1 MKQTLRVGAGA
12 VTLSA
17 LLALTACGSDSDSD
31 SGSTD
36 ASGNKAATI
45 QLAVA
50 SAVTGPKEE
59 VATYAVAKEEGF
71 LKEENLT
78 VNTINADGSVAAVQA
93 VASGSADITPSDA
106 GAILAAREKGVPVVA
121 VGGLV
126 QNWPWR
132 IATTPDS
139 KVKSA
144 EDLKGK
150 KIGVISL
157 ASGSAPYARAFVE
170 DAGLNPEKDVDL
182 VPVGVGTQALSALES
197 GKVDA
202 LALYTQAYTTIELTG
217 KKFAY
222 LENGERFDGI
232 RSLTYAVREDT
243 LKKKGDAIERF
254 LRASYKGMLFSAVNP
269 EAAMRDGYAVF
280 PAILSGQKADDRIKN
295 DAEILKTWVATA
307 TPAEGEP
314 ASFKDWGVISDE
326 AWTKTAEYMKSAG
339 QITKDPDLKALWN
352 DSLLKGANDFDPSA
366 VISKAQSATK

>member
-17 LLALTACGSDSDSD
+17 LLALTACGGDSDSD

-36 ASGNKAATI
+36 ASGNKAATV

-78 VNTINADGSVAAVQA
+78 VKTINADGSVAAVQA

-132 IATTPDS
+132 IATTTDS

-144 EDLKGK
+144 DDLKGK

-170 DAGLNPEKDVDL
+170 DAGLDPEKDVDL
-182 VPVGVGTQALSALES
+182 VPVGVGTQALTALES

-222 LENGERFDGI
+222 LENGERFEGI

-269 EAAMRDGYAVF
+269 EAAMKDGYTVF

-314 ASFKDWGVISDE
+314 ASFKDWGAISDE
-326 AWTKTAEYMKSAG
+326 AWTKTADYMKSAG

-352 DSLLKGANDFDPSA
+352 DSLLKGANDFDAAA

>member
-1 MKQTLRVGAGA
+1 MKQTLRVGAGV

-17 LLALTACGSDSDSD
+17 LLALTACGGDSDSD

-78 VNTINADGSVAAVQA
+78 VKTINADGSVAAVQA

-132 IATTPDS
+132 IATTTDS

-144 EDLKGK
+144 ADLKGK

-182 VPVGVGTQALSALES
+182 VPVGVGSQALSALES

-217 KKFAY
+217 KKFTY

-243 LKKKGDAIERF
+243 LKKKGDAVERF

-269 EAAMRDGYAVF
+269 EAAMRDGYKVF
-280 PAILSGQKADDRIKN
+280 PAILSGQKAEDRIKN
-295 DAEILKTWVATA
+295 DAEILKTWVDSA

-314 ASFKDWGVISDE
+314 ASFKDWGAISGE
-326 AWTKTAEYMKSAG
+326 AWTKTADYMKSAG
-339 QITKDPDLKALWN
+339 QITKDPDLRALWN
-352 DSLLKGANDFDPSA
+352 DSLLKGANDFDSSA